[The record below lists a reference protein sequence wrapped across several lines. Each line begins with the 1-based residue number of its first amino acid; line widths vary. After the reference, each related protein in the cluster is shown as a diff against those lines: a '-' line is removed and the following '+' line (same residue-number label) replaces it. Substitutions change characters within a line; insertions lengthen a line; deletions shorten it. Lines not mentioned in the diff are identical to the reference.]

1 MAEEKLFSNDVEFNE
16 VGHEF
21 NEGYLSDVQ
30 GTRASVSTKDVE
42 SSVSEAEPASTAP
55 AGEAT
60 AEVASGTAAA
70 AGETTS
76 VGVVVTTTGAAVT
89 TTGVIIV
96 VGAGLLTSAI
106 VTIRSF
112 EFSPDPIEKA
122 IYYSLAVEY
131 DNDATLYVH
140 LLDEDNVEISKNEH
154 EIVIAD
160 AYEEDDI
167 KFTYAEGEFTD
178 LSYNTAYLIEAYY
191 FDGLENKIVYR
202 SEEPIIIEQI
212 PSVSLRVEGF
222 EYSGDPIDKA
232 IYYAFT
238 AEYDNDV
245 TLNVRL
251 LDEDNNVVTSNDH
264 EILLADAYEEETEQE
279 NIKYTFVEGSF
290 GDLSYDTPYT
300 IEASYFD
307 GVETQ
312 VVYRSEK
319 SIIIEQVPSVYIK
332 VDNFKYSTDPVN
344 KTIDYSLN
352 IELDNNA
359 TLYVSLY
366 NEEGTELTRQ
376 EHNVFIEDAY
386 QENGISYLDIE
397 DQFTGLAYDTVYEI
411 KVFYYNGI
419 EEELAYE
426 TEQSI
431 IIEYNSLGLA
441 SISYSVDAKRKAFS
455 ATVEVYY
462 DEDAMENNSVYA
474 YLYDADQEVV
484 GEKYIPLLDGGQ
496 GGDAGGE
503 GNSEFIEYSNGQFGV
518 RITFA
523 FKDLTPGV
531 TYSLAVVANEYTQSQ
546 DPITTELGRQEV
558 YLEEA
563 DEYLPYVSLLS
574 YSAEYNDSVVELYYD
589 YYSNG
594 VTYDEYAILVENIN
608 WTGTLSG
615 DYQTMDSAPSAD
627 AYIVNMEGA
636 PGYNYKIN
644 LCARNTGDTTYII
657 LAQNAIYY

>member
-1 MAEEKLFSNDVEFNE
+1 MAEEELFSSGVEFNE

-42 SSVSEAEPASTAP
+42 SSVSEAEPASTVP

-60 AEVASGTAAA
+60 AEVASGTAAVA
-70 AGETTS
+70 ETSS

-106 VTIRSF
+106 ITFRSF
-112 EFSPDPIEKA
+112 EFSPDPVDKA

-140 LLDEDNVEISKNEH
+140 LLDEENKEISKNEH

-160 AYEEDDI
+160 AYEEEDI
-167 KFTYAEGEFTD
+167 KWTDVSGEFTD

-212 PSVSLRVEGF
+212 PSVHVSIEGF
-222 EYSGDPIDKA
+222 EYSGDPIEKA

-245 TLNVRL
+245 TLSVRL
-251 LDEDNNVVTSNDH
+251 LDQENNVIATSDH

-290 GDLSYDTPYT
+290 TDLSYDIPYT

-312 VVYRSEK
+312 IAYTSEK
-319 SIIIEQVPSVYIK
+319 SIILEQVPSVHIK

-352 IELDNNA
+352 IELDNDA

-386 QENGISYLDIE
+386 QDNGISYLDIE
-397 DQFTGLAYDTVYEI
+397 DQFTDLAYDTVYEI
-411 KVFYYNGI
+411 KVSYYNGI

-431 IIEYNSLGLA
+431 IIEYNSLGLT
-441 SISYSVDAKRKAFS
+441 SISYSIDAKRKAFS

-518 RITFA
+518 KSTFA

-531 TYSLAVVANEYTQSQ
+531 TYSLAVVAREYTQSQ
-546 DPITTELGRQEV
+546 DLLTTELGRQEI

-563 DEYLPYVSLLS
+563 DSYLPYVSLLS
-574 YSAEYNDSVVELYYD
+574 YSADYNDSVLELYYD

-594 VTYDEYAILVENIN
+594 VTYDEYAIFVENIN

-615 DYQTMDSAPSAD
+615 DYQTMDGAPTAD

-644 LCARNTGDTTYII
+644 LCARNTGDTTYVV